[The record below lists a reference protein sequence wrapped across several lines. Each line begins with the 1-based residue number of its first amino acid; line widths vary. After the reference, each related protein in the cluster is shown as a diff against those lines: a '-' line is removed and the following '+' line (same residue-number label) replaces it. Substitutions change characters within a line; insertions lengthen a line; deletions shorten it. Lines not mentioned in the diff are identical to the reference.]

1 MMKKNE
7 SEIVV
12 SYAEKYCLILPEK
25 RIIQFQEAYIAKFGR
40 DPNWSKIISKD
51 WSEKLVTI
59 VEIGHKMVVLDY
71 CNGQANDL
79 HCIS

>member
-1 MMKKNE
+1 MKKNE

-25 RIIQFQEAYIAKFGR
+25 RIIQFQEAYICQ
-40 DPNWSKIISKD
+40 N

-59 VEIGHKMVVLDY
+59 VRIGHKMVVLDY